1 VRDTELPTLRQFQ
14 IPVVLIICGTEELI
28 GAIGEVA
35 VSLQVLVSECSEE
48 DAATT
53 AAQMRPLVIILHE
66 EIYQQDPIGF
76 EALARDVRARV
87 MRVARGHTEPLELEQ
102 RLTQLMAEAEAQRD
116 SWSGE
121 LRKP

>member
-1 VRDTELPTLRQFQ
+1 MRDTEVPTLRQFQ

-35 VSLQVLVSECSEE
+35 VSAQVLVSECGEE
-48 DAATT
+48 DATTT

-66 EIYQQDPIGF
+66 DIYQQDPSAF

-87 MRVARGHTEPLELEQ
+87 MRVARGESDPAELEQ
-102 RLTQLMAEAEAQRD
+102 RLTALMAEAEAQRD
-116 SWSGE
+116 SWTGE